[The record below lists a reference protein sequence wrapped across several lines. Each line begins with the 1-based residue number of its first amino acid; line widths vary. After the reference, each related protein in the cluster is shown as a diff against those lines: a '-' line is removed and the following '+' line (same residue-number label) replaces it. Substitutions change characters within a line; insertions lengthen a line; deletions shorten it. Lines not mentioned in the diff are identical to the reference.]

1 MGLHGQHLRDS
12 ILIRAGK
19 DFKYFGD
26 PFSLV
31 LTVEILPNFT
41 AHLIAAHGR
50 FYPGFRREVL
60 EYLYELGFKYVKWE
74 RNNSLGVK
82 RKEILFNIPELLN
95 KQYNLMSNRQEQCI

>member
-31 LTVEILPNFT
+31 LTVEILPDFT

-50 FYPGFRREVL
+50 FYPGLRKEIII
-60 EYLYELGFKYVKWE
+60 YLSELGFKYIKWE
-74 RNNSLGVK
+74 RLDKFGHKKKNLLFKIDNN
-82 RKEILFNIPELLN
+82 
-95 KQYNLMSNRQEQCI
+95 